1 MVPMTVVS
9 GTLIKGVVHPLT
21 PLSICVDFFLIT
33 VYFLGGLSF
42 FLFLKENKDWNELIQ
57 DAQKRGAII
66 KTSEKSYRKDAVKI
80 LKLNATVQPSTKA
93 GTKKSALLQACPS
106 SSKRGE
112 LANPREAHSSRE
124 LAAGAG
130 RAVPQGSRGPQQPQ
144 RAQAADS
151 RRGSASAPVEA
162 AALPADQEKPRDPR
176 LASMASRTETKGKDQ
191 ASKDSSRSA
200 QSNAGSTSQQGLD
213 VSSAARGQIF
223 RTETPKKP
231 QQPMG
236 QYGMPSTSPYAARHE
251 SDQGA
256 PVSKSSSKAHSEG
269 GQNNSSKWNKE
280 YQVLTRRTSE
290 ESPENTESNSA
301 KRRKTSH

>member
-1 MVPMTVVS
+1 M
-9 GTLIKGVVHPLT
+9 
-21 PLSICVDFFLIT
+21 
-33 VYFLGGLSF
+33 
-42 FLFLKENKDWNELIQ
+42 KENKDWNELIQ

-80 LKLNATVQPSTKA
+80 LKLSATVQPSTKA
-93 GTKKSALLQACPS
+93 GTKKSPLLQACPS
-106 SSKRGE
+106 SSKKGE

-144 RAQAADS
+144 RTQAADS

-162 AALPADQEKPRDPR
+162 GALPADQEKPRDPR
-176 LASMASRTETKGKDQ
+176 LASMASRTETKGKEK
-191 ASKDSSRSA
+191 ASKDSSQSA

-213 VSSAARGQIF
+213 VSSAARGQIS

-231 QQPMG
+231 QQTMG
-236 QYGMPSTSPYAARHE
+236 QYDMPSTSPYAARHE
-251 SDQGA
+251 GDRRA

-269 GQNNSSKWNKE
+269 GQNNSSKWNKD